1 LALKIGSIS
10 ETVDVSATAP
20 LINTT
25 TTDLGVVMPRTQ
37 INELPLNGR
46 NFQDLVNLQPGV
58 MSAPSSSAGGRG
70 GIAFNGSTALGT
82 NILLDGVDMT
92 FGEVNSTASFQ
103 GAGGGRTLIN
113 GVSMEAIQEFK
124 STASA
129 YSAEYGRAGG
139 GVLTITTRSGSN
151 DFHGT
156 AFEYLRND
164 ALNANDFFSN
174 KNGLGKS
181 PLRWNE
187 FGGNLGGPIRKDK
200 LFFFFN

>member
-70 GIAFNGSTALGT
+70 RIAFNGSTALRS
-82 NILLDGVDMT
+82 NLLPD
-92 FGEVNSTASFQ
+92 
-103 GAGGGRTLIN
+103 GGGRTV
-113 GVSMEAIQEFK
+113 GE
-124 STASA
+124 
-129 YSAEYGRAGG
+129 
-139 GVLTITTRSGSN
+139 SN
-151 DFHGT
+151 
-156 AFEYLRND
+156 
-164 ALNANDFFSN
+164 
-174 KNGLGKS
+174 
-181 PLRWNE
+181 NE
-187 FGGNLGGPIRKDK
+187 PN
-200 LFFFFN
+200 